1 MPNLIFTNAWVSQ
14 SAKILFRGA
23 TPPDATKFRLALANT
38 ATLTRSNLLADFL
51 ASELLPVNSYARVST
66 NFSDGSY
73 NATLSR
79 YELPTVSASFAA
91 SGGSLQFQTA
101 FLIANSSATA
111 SQYFTNA
118 NVNPTS
124 DRITLP
130 SHGFVNGDQIT
141 FTADALAVLPTGIV
155 AGTVY
160 TAANVTTNDFQLTFM
175 LSGVETGVDITDT
188 GSGTFRAR
196 SANGIIVAYA
206 VESTP
211 ITIFDG
217 QGYSYNIPL
226 VVLNSGYVTGS

>member
-1 MPNLIFTNAWVSQ
+1 MPTGIFTNSWVSQ
-14 SAKILFRGA
+14 SAKILFRGG
-23 TPPDATKFRLALANT
+23 TPPDPTKFRLALANT

-51 ASELLPVNSYARVST
+51 ASELLPVNSYARVSA

-111 SQYFTNA
+111 SQSFTNA

-124 DRITLP
+124 DRITIA
-130 SHGFVNGDQIT
+130 SHGFINGDQIT

-160 TAANVTTNDFQLTFM
+160 TPTNITTNDFQLT
-175 LSGVETGVDITDT
+175 GANITDT